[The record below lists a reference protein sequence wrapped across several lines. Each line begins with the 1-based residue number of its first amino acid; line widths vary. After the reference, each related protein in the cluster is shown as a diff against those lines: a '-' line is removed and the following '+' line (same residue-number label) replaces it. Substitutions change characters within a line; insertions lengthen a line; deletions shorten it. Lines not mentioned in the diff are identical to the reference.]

1 MTDFIQGHLGEIAA
15 LFTAVCWTLNAV
27 AFESAGKK
35 VGSLSVSYIRLFIA
49 VILMSITTGIS
60 RSLVFPT
67 DANGYRWFW
76 LSISGLVGFVLGDM
90 FLFEAFVQIGSRIS
104 LLIMSAAPPLA
115 ALAGF
120 FLLGEKLSP
129 LNIGGMILTMIGISM
144 VILSRKPATEKKKVG
159 FNRPGKGLFFASLGA
174 LGQAFGLLLSKY
186 GMGEY
191 NALAATQIRLIAGA
205 IGYTLLVTIRRR
217 WGEIREAF
225 QHRDAIIKI
234 ATGAVIGPFIGVT
247 LSLIALQ
254 YTATGIVSSITTIS
268 PVLIIPFSIFV
279 FKEKVLP
286 KEIIGAFVSIAG
298 VVLLFI

>member
-1 MTDFIQGHLGEIAA
+1 MADFFQGHLGELAA
-15 LFTAVCWTLNAV
+15 LCTAVCWTLNAV

-35 VGSLSVSYIRLFIA
+35 VGSLAVSYIRLFIA
-49 VILMSITTGIS
+49 VVLMTITALIVRG
-60 RSLVFPT
+60 LVLPT
-67 DANGYRWFW
+67 DASGHQWLW

-120 FLLGEKLSP
+120 FLLGEKLSFIN
-129 LNIGGMILTMIGISM
+129 LGGMGLTMVGISL
-144 VILSRKPATEKKKVG
+144 VILSRKPAEQKTKIG
-159 FNRPGKGLFFASLGA
+159 LNRPVKGLFFATLGA

-191 NALAATQIRLIAGA
+191 NALAATQIRLIAG
-205 IGYTLLVTIRRR
+205 IVGYILLVTIRNK
-217 WGEIREAF
+217 WGEIRAAF
-225 QHRDAIIKI
+225 QHKDALLKI
-234 ATGAVIGPFIGVT
+234 SSGAVIGPFIGVT
-247 LSLIALQ
+247 LSLVALQ

-268 PVLIIPFSIFV
+268 PVLIIPFSIMV
-279 FKEKVLP
+279 FKEKVTP
-286 KEIIGAFVSIAG
+286 KEVLGAFVSIAG